1 MNSGGSFLVKKR
13 GLCCEIAPSTPVIKY
28 DSIFVERI
36 FHALHV
42 VHALWTEQPPYIR
55 ALSSFLSCSVF
66 YVDVWRL

>member
-1 MNSGGSFLVKKR
+1 M
-13 GLCCEIAPSTPVIKY
+13 CCEIAPSTPVIKY
-28 DSIFVERI
+28 DSIFVEGI
-36 FHALHV
+36 FHALHALHV